1 MKIELP
7 YDPAIQLLGIYPDK
21 AVIHKDACTPMCT
34 AVLFITAKTRKQLNC
49 QSTDEWFKNIWCI
62 HTHTHT
68 HTHTH
73 NGVLPTC
80 EKECDDAIGSNIDE
94 PRAYHTK

>member
-7 YDPAIQLLGIYPDK
+7 YGPAIQLLGIYPDK
-21 AVIHKDACTPMCT
+21 PVIHKDACTPM
-34 AVLFITAKTRKQLNC
+34 
-49 QSTDEWFKNIWCI
+49 STECYSQQPRHGNNLTVSPQMNGLRRYGVYIYI
-62 HTHTHT
+62 HT

-73 NGVLPTC
+73 NGVLPTR